1 MKDNII
7 YAFNPRFG
15 KKLKDKVEGKNPL
28 FLCVIATTET
38 AKIPGISAAGQNPDL
53 IDYTPSAD
61 VELLYYSHCRC
72 FHGIPVTPDGVPTP
86 ALITLSAL
94 KLSLIPFLVVNGGL
108 KVDPKTP
115 YIDVGGSPGNDITTG
130 HAVKDPGEIIERA
143 KLVGK
148 NLAENHDYL
157 IIGESIP
164 GGTTTAL
171 AVMLALGIDAKG
183 KVSSS
188 MSVNP
193 HSLKTETANE
203 GLRSMGIAFGEL
215 QDDPVKAIES
225 VGDPMQ
231 AATVGLVLGVDGV
244 VPIFLAGGTQMAAVA
259 ALLYSMSPKSLQQ
272 AGIATTR
279 WIVEDKTSDI
289 RSIVHRSSGIPVI
302 AANLNFAYSKH
313 RGLKAYEQG
322 VVKEG
327 VGAGGAALAAI
338 LKSRNKI
345 TPIVLERKIEEEY
358 TQLVEGN
365 K

>member
-1 MKDNII
+1 MKDEII
-7 YAFNPRFG
+7 YALNPQLG
-15 KKLKDKVEGKNPL
+15 KKLKDKVEGKYPL

-53 IDYTPSAD
+53 TDYTPPAD
-61 VELLYYSHCRC
+61 VELLYYRHCRC
-72 FHGIPVTPDGVPTP
+72 FHGIPVTPDGIPTP

-94 KLSLIPFLVVNGGL
+94 QLSQIPFLVVNGGL
-108 KVDPKTP
+108 KVTPKTP

-130 HAVKDPGEIIERA
+130 HAVKETKEVVERA

-148 NLAENHDYL
+148 SLAESHEYL
-157 IIGESIP
+157 VIGESIP

-171 AVMLALGIDAKG
+171 AVMLALGIDAEG

-188 MSVNP
+188 MSINP
-193 HSLKTETANE
+193 HTLKTETAK
-203 GLRSMGIAFGEL
+203 RGIQSAGIEFGGL

-231 AATVGLVLGVDGV
+231 AATVGLVLGVDGA

-259 ALLYSMSPKSLQQ
+259 ALLHSLSPESLRQ

-279 WIVEDKTSDI
+279 WIIEDKTSDI
-289 RSIVHRSSGIPVI
+289 RSIVHQSSDIPVI
-302 AANLNFAYSKH
+302 AANLNFASSKH

-338 LKSRNKI
+338 LKSRNQI
-345 TPIVLERKIEEEY
+345 TSLVLQRKIEEEY